1 VACSKLKTVIFLK
14 MFASSIKIT
23 SQSDFWILYTKFYI
37 YPNLQPCQVISV
49 LVNRVMDNKIEM
61 PKSKCQ
67 MNVKL
72 PALEA
77 GELKG

>member
-1 VACSKLKTVIFLK
+1 
-14 MFASSIKIT
+14 
-23 SQSDFWILYTKFYI
+23 
-37 YPNLQPCQVISV
+37 
-49 LVNRVMDNKIEM
+49 MDNKIEM
-61 PKSKCQ
+61 PKSLPAGRQAGKCQ